1 MLFDAAYL
9 IFAFVVGVYL
19 IVKGNGKYFKLFGR
33 GMNGREADRTKPTE
47 CNRQNETDRMKQKKP
62 PFGAAFHCVGMFNCV
77 GHRVGMFRFT

>member
-1 MLFDAAYL
+1 MVQGIMELLFDAAYL

-47 CNRQNETDRMKQKKP
+47 
-62 PFGAAFHCVGMFNCV
+62 
-77 GHRVGMFRFT
+77 

>member
-47 CNRQNETDRMKQKKP
+47 RNRQNETKKP
-62 PFGAAFHCVGMFNCV
+62 PFGAAFHCVG
-77 GHRVGMFRFT
+77 HRVGMFRFT